1 MTLSWG
7 KREALSGI
15 TIFFKVRKENIE
27 IMIIFH
33 HGEIIKQGS
42 LKVYSSCSEYLELT
56 RKERDF

>member
-15 TIFFKVRKENIE
+15 TFFLERKENIE

-33 HGEIIKQGS
+33 NGEVIKQGP
-42 LKVYSSCSEYLELT
+42 LKVYSNCSEYLELT